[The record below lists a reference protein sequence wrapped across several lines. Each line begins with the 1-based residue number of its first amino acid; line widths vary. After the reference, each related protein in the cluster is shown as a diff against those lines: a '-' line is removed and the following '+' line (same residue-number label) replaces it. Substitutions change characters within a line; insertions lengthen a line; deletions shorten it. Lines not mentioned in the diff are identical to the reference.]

1 MLSTTRT
8 RLTLGAAAA
17 AAVIGGLFIA
27 APANAATGELTLAN
41 STFTAGDWGTGL
53 DVSGSGFTADATV
66 TITVTYT
73 DGDVVLGSQD
83 VTADASGSF
92 ADEVFTPGSALP
104 LPANGEDVVVS
115 ATSDASDTSNAVT
128 LDVRAEKGITANTTT
143 ISTEDLTN
151 PDVGIEISAGGYDPD
166 ETVTLSAVYNGE
178 TLPDTT
184 FTADRSGTVFAGV
197 YLSQGTAEAGQLV
210 FTLTG
215 ASSAVS
221 QSITIT
227 VTGDTIDAPGG
238 PGTPTPAPAPAP
250 DYTTKGKLPVVSG

>member
-17 AAVIGGLFIA
+17 AAVVGGLFIA
-27 APANAATGELTLAN
+27 APANAATGEITLAN
-41 STFTAGDWGTGL
+41 ETFTAGDWGTGL
-53 DVSGSGFTADATV
+53 DVSGSGFTPDATV
-66 TITVTYT
+66 TISVTYT

-83 VTADASGSF
+83 VTADASGAF
-92 ADEVFTPGSALP
+92 ADEVFTPSSELP
-104 LPANGEDVVVS
+104 LPANGEDVVVT
-115 ATSDASDTSNAVT
+115 ATSDADDTSNSVT
-128 LDVRAEKGITANTTT
+128 LAVLAQKGIAANTTT

-151 PDVGIEISAGGYDPD
+151 PDVGIEISAGGYTPD

-178 TLPDTT
+178 TLPDNT
-184 FTADRSGTVFAGV
+184 FVADRSGRVFAGV
-197 YLSQGTAEAGQLV
+197 YLAQGTAEAGQLV

-215 ASSAVS
+215 ATSNVA

-227 VTGDTIDAPGG
+227 VTGDTIEQ
-238 PGTPTPAPAPAP
+238 PGTPTPQPAPAP

>member
-17 AAVIGGLFIA
+17 AAVVGGLFIA
-27 APANAATGELTLAN
+27 TPANAATGDITLAN

-73 DGDVVLGSQD
+73 DGDVVLGTQD

-92 ADEVFTPGSALP
+92 ADEVFTPAASLP
-104 LPANGEDVVVS
+104 LPANGEDVVVT
-115 ATSDASDTSNAVT
+115 ATSDAADTSNTVT
-128 LDVRAEKGITANTTT
+128 LDVRAQKGIAANSTT
-143 ISTEDLTN
+143 ITTEDLTN
-151 PDVGIEISAGGYDPD
+151 PDVGIEISAGGYTPG

-178 TLPDTT
+178 TLPENT
-184 FTADRSGTVFAGV
+184 FTADRSGSVVARV
-197 YLSQGTAEAGQLV
+197 YLAQGTADAGQIE

-215 ASSAVS
+215 ATSNLA

-227 VTGDTIDAPGG
+227 VTGDTIDQPGPLAPK
-238 PGTPTPAPAPAP
+238 PLPTPNNTP
-250 DYTTKGKLPVVSG
+250 KGKLPVVSG